1 MNKNCYRLRRHGRTG
16 QWIAVAEIRSG
27 VACGSAGLFIGRS
40 RLLIRLLPL
49 AGLLMAL
56 PARAAIVPDGPQVS
70 AIPAPNGVPVINIAP
85 PDSQGLSRNRF
96 EKLDIEQPGAVFNN
110 STHDGRSQL
119 AGYILKNPKLGSGP
133 PADSILAE
141 VTSPGEPSRLQG
153 TLEIFGKRAALII
166 ANPNGISVDGLST
179 LNTRALT
186 LSTGSVRH
194 DNKTLTL
201 WTQQGTIDIGAGG
214 VNTDGLQT
222 FDLIAQSMRINGP
235 IAPASSSPATLR
247 LQAGHNQLDLRSGQ
261 ITALPAPAAT
271 PQTLISASALGA
283 MHGAHIYIQATD
295 AGAGVRLQGSLRS
308 PSDIRV
314 QANGDIVLAHSTA
327 RGNTFIKAGQTVT
340 LAQAGNIIS
349 GEALSIQTGG
359 QVAFAGNAHAN
370 TLHIQAQSLSLTS
383 ALLSVEGKNA
393 QTPAAAIQLTGD
405 YQSQADWQAAVPDT
419 SVKTDAQGRPP
430 SFAPDT
436 TPAARPSPRS
446 CCGLLVRQ
454 GDTHIQAG
462 TLDNQGLLSVGGGE
476 LRIETQGEL
485 RNPGIISAQGAL
497 TLATQQ
503 ALHNSGALQGEQLTL
518 ASASLSNHGALNAF
532 SGPLTLD
539 LDQTLDNTGT
549 IDAAGELRIRAR
561 GGADNSGTLM
571 GDSLSLQADTL
582 HNTGELS
589 TGHGKLTIDVQN
601 DLRNT
606 GRIEGALDTILR
618 AASVRNGDQARL
630 QGKTLALVAASLDND
645 GDIWGQNA
653 ALLAPQRLAN
663 TGHINAA
670 EQLDIETGAHRGQGQ
685 ITGARVRFKTGADLV
700 LDGHAPSA
708 TEFLDLV
715 APRIQIQAP
724 ISQTATLRLEA
735 KAGNIDNYA
744 ALESGGDIIL
754 NAQADINNHDGA
766 LIWAQRNIGLKSQ
779 RILNHS
785 HGLIYANAAAA
796 IQAAQLLRNLSG
808 RIESRG
814 DMVIDT
820 PKLENLSTLTGSVGF
835 NPKTGQQIGRAVAA
849 RTFPLTL
856 IAMELQ
862 PFIASEIVS
871 SLAVQQGVIHSGG
884 NMDINQHRRLN
895 QANQVL
901 NQGRL
906 TTQGTQRID
915 ADVRNQ
921 SFSRQIS
928 IQDYLKNIDGIEIKT
943 THSAAILTPKTERF
957 ASLFDLMQHI
967 FDGQSSTIW
976 GLYTYSHA
984 WYADALASY
993 SINASPRL
1001 SDALSHALG
1010 ADWKGLS
1017 EAQLGQRWREFKEG
1031 RRGSTMTFYPKLK
1044 TTLGG
1049 YAGLHVNGSLQNGEN
1064 VTTLLPSG
1072 LDASL
1077 QAALEQAI
1085 KNWNLPRPSDTGSTP
1100 PADNTTPGTEPDSQ
1114 ALFETLIDGVKH
1126 RFPTKEAMQN
1136 FLAQEAQ
1143 RKAEEERTRQR
1154 AEEQAKRREA
1164 AHRQAYYVST
1174 LQDSDFKAALDDTL
1188 ANHHLFGHSGAAV
1201 NAGTPYYESRVPFVK
1216 QEAFYGSDYFFEKIG
1231 YTPGE
1236 KTYVGGDNY
1245 FDTILIQRQAERLMG
1260 AQYLRQA
1267 ASGAALAKALIDNA
1281 AQARTALSLQV
1292 GKALN
1297 ATQLAGLKDD
1307 IVWYVWT
1314 PVNGTVVLMPKVYLS
1329 DRTVAALAAQ
1339 QAAGGA
1345 VMASGGDIRIV
1356 TEHGDVMQNN
1366 ALTLARNIDI
1376 QVQEGDVKII
1386 NSDHVHGGIQA
1397 DQTAHLQGRN
1407 LYIKGGIL
1415 RGRHLEL
1422 DADRNLEILTGMT
1435 TDEEAALVKDHTTGL
1450 FAEQALTLKAG
1461 QHLNTLGA
1469 SLSGQQLSLTAQTL
1483 NLGEV
1488 REISSSQRLELDLG
1502 LLGARITQTHQTRD
1516 QGAGSTLSARDL
1528 KIDVAQDLLMRGGRI
1543 QAEHSQVDVGG
1554 RMMAAASATHSIYRQ
1569 QETTFGLLASGR
1581 AGAGGKEAS
1590 FESVGGKMQS
1600 HAGDGQMAGAELK
1613 FGLYFENAKTE
1624 SQTTTQQNAQLN
1636 LGNGKV
1642 WVTKTFDMGGA
1653 DINADRNQASALHDG
1668 NLNITAGDIANTKY
1682 LDIHEQHETSQS
1694 FFLGTKA
1701 SAQSSLIDVATHA
1714 GVTAQQAAQGREVD
1728 PLMTTAQVAGDLSN
1742 LLLNDTAELTLSA
1755 GMEIGN
1761 SKSHYRR
1768 TAENTNVVGGNIRLV
1783 SNQGDI
1789 RLAGTQFSGGQHVD
1803 LISAR
1808 NIVLTSAKTNE
1819 KSWGEQHSV
1828 SLYMNGS
1835 ASCNAIQASCGLGV
1849 NLSMAGSHSI
1859 SNNDSLLHNHSRI
1872 LAQQVKLDS
1881 KRDLLLLGARAQASG
1896 PILAKVG
1903 GALHVQTQLDTQQ
1916 SKTQGGSW
1924 NASMGAAINNRTLGT
1939 LTFNLGGTARHEH
1952 DNSALAKQIA
1962 GLAANDKLDLSV
1974 QGNARLTGGEI
1985 SAAGKG
1991 AKVDIKGTLS
2001 VADLKEYR
2009 DHDGGYAGGSI
2020 GISGTTSLPTVSLS
2034 GGRIAGEHFAAT
2046 LHSTIDVGQ
2055 RQGHGQISTGA
2066 TEGQLNENVSRI
2078 RTIED
2083 DRKWAQNDINITLS
2097 KLDLGRKKAKQEQ
2110 DEGNLDGPLATD
2122 FKKGGKFGK
2131 ITPQDS
2137 DAPDNDSPRPMA
2149 VADLDH
2155 INVTLVSYQRHPSD
2169 STQDPPTPTGD
2180 TGSIRQRP
2188 DAVLEDSLSHGAPR
2202 QPAAG
2207 SGGDA
2212 DLPISEGIGHG
2223 MVDLFALGFEL
2234 RRSGDTNA
2242 LLHELKYE
2250 THTRQAIE
2258 DLPAPQRE
2266 ALDFYRGAKHI
2277 PGLSFADIN
2286 TVLRTGKTLNPAHT
2300 QPAADLAAAISQALD
2315 QLPGASSTSY
2325 RWVDGSVMPAIDLLQ
2340 PGTRFADKALMSTSA
2355 SAHHV
2360 RKAMR
2365 AHMELGEPMK
2375 PVFFLVEGETGINV
2389 GNVTK
2394 QSEIIFKPNT
2404 IFEVNHREQRHIRYA
2419 PNVSEQTDFIVIKE
2433 SKPKN
2438 GQPVLDLTTGQ
2449 INGPEIRV
2457 AAATESASF
2466 LNDNPSSPPQNRPQ
2480 SQTDPYR
2487 KRTVVVVG
2495 DDLQALQS
2503 AERLADKHPA
2513 NTELRQW
2520 LASGETKILRAA
2532 PDMAAGPEKI
2542 QIVGHGNTADKP
2554 PTIGGYSAAELA
2566 TQIQPLLGHTP
2577 AKIALVSCGS
2587 GNCPGKD
2594 ISSLLQ
2600 AHLPATPVKGYG
2612 GNIDVVP
2619 DGRKISVE
2627 SGGLGPKRVP
2637 AKTTEPGAKRAT
2649 DKKINV
2655 KSRSQDKTAKQK
2667 KTAAESPA
2675 AQTDVLAKY
2684 LSDLDN
2690 KKRFDFVQGKEME
2703 HSDETEFYVNEGPD
2717 VRVMQTSDPHARH
2730 MYTNSYSASEWYI
2743 HEPDLRTRPEPRFNT
2758 TDVAVA
2764 QFIRAGSEEGFLNQR
2779 PAKLTFGLH
2788 LQNFKSIVG
2797 QGDTVSLSD
2806 FLATSPAGRR
2816 AQNLMQ
2822 AIGVQAQSIE
2832 TDMQRSRISLNVQ
2845 TRPDAP
2851 ADMLADYFA
2860 QPARKTAVE
2869 MLLNS
2874 PDFHWRKENRPNLPG
2889 STHFLSD
2896 RNPDLPMNLFVN
2908 AFSPSTWTVLSIARP
2923 NRDRPYFANDVMLA
2937 QYANVAKKHGYYGTL
2952 PSRFVQDHISN
2963 AQSLKFF
2970 SEAGPAPDIQRY
2982 LKETP
2987 NGKYTNRILD
2997 ALDMHATSLSFD
3009 PVSRNATMDIAPN
3022 RQPAAKA
3029 AAGRSVNTVR
3039 RNTTLATG
3047 IRADAQA
3054 SRSSGPPPMGGRPPT
3069 ARPKEYPSR
3078 QDTDAAS
3085 RKAAIPKDTPA
3096 PKHLPASGTPKEAG
3110 QSALKR
3116 TSKSVATTP
3125 AKSALRTKEDG
3136 TAKTHPAKARTDTTA
3151 KKYGYYGQQP
3161 KAIVRD
3167 NIVNEA
3173 TAQFFEQAGSQP
3185 DRGRLLKAPPNGK
3198 HIQRILEG
3206 LGMHATPLQESPEG
3220 KQAILSVAPN
3230 VAPTSGEA
3238 KRKTLPASSYLP
3250 VSQAA
3255 GKVERPGANLANPP
3269 PHLGS
3274 HPDYGRRIV
3283 VLADNEPLTRQA
3295 ARRLAAKHANNTVI
3309 MQQLPSGELKL
3320 LRAAVNTK
3328 KGPVKIQLVGHG
3340 ATADGQPTL
3349 GGRDARSLIEGIS
3362 PLLTD
3367 AVSKL
3372 SLVACDS
3379 GACSGQDLRS
3389 QVEQTLQRPEIA
3401 VKGYQGKIDIA
3412 PEGHKIRVAKGGLGD
3427 DDSSSS
3433 SSSSTDSDSDSEPD
3447 SRLSAFFAEQ
3457 RQQQQRR
3464 QTLQQIFQL
3473 LPRLSPAQAG
3483 QYADNYLSMMS
3494 ENQPAAQVL
3503 SPHEAIALMHY
3514 IHASGDINQAL
3525 RAQAPSGPV
3534 QALIEAA
3541 DSGARHLIEAG
3552 FHNEKGL
3559 VHRGQWAQPLEQLEE
3574 GGIYVEPAMMSTSEN
3589 VATARQYLNPQ
3600 EGPTALLH
3608 IAGRGASITPL
3619 ANLTDPIF
3627 DSIQEVLFPSHT
3639 PLRLRLK
3646 AYDNQ
3651 NVLRAVLEDAQMQ
3664 ARPDAGMVDAL
3675 VDYPLYSPEGPRLR
3689 PSAAAR
3695 RHSVTGIYPAH
3706 SVENPSAT
3714 DASAAQAAPT
3724 PSPATGSK
3732 RPLPAEAASSGSA
3745 PPPAKRALP
3754 AQAQTSDETIHAAAS
3769 SEVPQVLAAYLSDPD
3784 NRRRFDFVMNYM
3796 EHRDLTENPEY
3807 SIPGME
3813 VIQSKDPGPK
3823 HSYRNVI
3830 APNNWTVLAPEVR
3843 TQPEPRFNSTDVVL
3857 AQYLVAG
3864 SEHGF
3869 QNQLPSTISF
3879 RLNDSD
3885 KQKVA
3890 PYADQ
3895 AAGLHAFIN
3904 ETQAG
3909 KQARRLLAGL
3919 NIKPSGYAIDASDVK
3934 FAFDT
3939 SQARAGDALG
3949 NYLATPE
3956 RRAAIDLLTQSGQF
3970 YFRHEGGFNYLLS
3983 DRDPGVFQNSFTNAY
3998 SPDTWIM
4005 QANYRRNKTPP
4016 YFASDVVLAQYAMMS
4031 KAYGY
4036 ENERP
4041 SKIVQENIINTMTLD
4056 YLEDTDAPDLQE
4068 FLEETPLGKHTQHL
4082 LNGLQMH
4089 GTRLDWDPDDK
4100 SATVHARPND

>member
-166 ANPNGISVDGLST
+166 ANPNGISVDDLST

-261 ITALPAPAAT
+261 ITALPTPAAT

-454 GDTHIQAG
+454 GDAHIQAG
-462 TLDNQGLLSVGGGE
+462 TLDNQGLLSVGGSE
-476 LRIETQGEL
+476 LRIETRGEL

-589 TGHGKLTIDVQN
+589 TGHGRLTIDVQN

-928 IQDYLKNIDGIEIKT
+928 IQDYLKNIGGIEIKT

-1668 NLNITAGDIANTKY
+1668 NLSITAGGIANTKY
-1682 LDIHEQHETSQS
+1682 LDIHEQHETSQN

-1808 NIVLTSAKTNE
+1808 DIVLTSAKTNE

-2046 LHSTIDVGQ
+2046 LHGTIDVGQ

-2066 TEGQLNENVSRI
+2066 TEGQLNEHVSRI

-2097 KLDLGRKKAKQEQ
+2097 KLDLGRKKAKQQQ

-2169 STQDPPTPTGD
+2169 SAQDPPTPTGD

-2300 QPAADLAAAISQALD
+2300 QPAADLAAAVSQALD
-2315 QLPGASSTSY
+2315 QLPGTSSTSY

-2355 SAHHV
+2355 SAHYV

-2449 INGPEIRV
+2449 INNPEIRV

-2520 LASGETKILRAA
+2520 LASGETKI
-2532 PDMAAGPEKI
+2532 
-2542 QIVGHGNTADKP
+2542 
-2554 PTIGGYSAAELA
+2554 
-2566 TQIQPLLGHTP
+2566 
-2577 AKIALVSCGS
+2577 
-2587 GNCPGKD
+2587 
-2594 ISSLLQ
+2594 
-2600 AHLPATPVKGYG
+2600 
-2612 GNIDVVP
+2612 
-2619 DGRKISVE
+2619 
-2627 SGGLGPKRVP
+2627 
-2637 AKTTEPGAKRAT
+2637 
-2649 DKKINV
+2649 
-2655 KSRSQDKTAKQK
+2655 
-2667 KTAAESPA
+2667 
-2675 AQTDVLAKY
+2675 
-2684 LSDLDN
+2684 
-2690 KKRFDFVQGKEME
+2690 
-2703 HSDETEFYVNEGPD
+2703 
-2717 VRVMQTSDPHARH
+2717 
-2730 MYTNSYSASEWYI
+2730 
-2743 HEPDLRTRPEPRFNT
+2743 
-2758 TDVAVA
+2758 
-2764 QFIRAGSEEGFLNQR
+2764 
-2779 PAKLTFGLH
+2779 
-2788 LQNFKSIVG
+2788 
-2797 QGDTVSLSD
+2797 
-2806 FLATSPAGRR
+2806 
-2816 AQNLMQ
+2816 
-2822 AIGVQAQSIE
+2822 
-2832 TDMQRSRISLNVQ
+2832 
-2845 TRPDAP
+2845 
-2851 ADMLADYFA
+2851 
-2860 QPARKTAVE
+2860 
-2869 MLLNS
+2869 
-2874 PDFHWRKENRPNLPG
+2874 
-2889 STHFLSD
+2889 
-2896 RNPDLPMNLFVN
+2896 
-2908 AFSPSTWTVLSIARP
+2908 
-2923 NRDRPYFANDVMLA
+2923 
-2937 QYANVAKKHGYYGTL
+2937 
-2952 PSRFVQDHISN
+2952 
-2963 AQSLKFF
+2963 
-2970 SEAGPAPDIQRY
+2970 
-2982 LKETP
+2982 
-2987 NGKYTNRILD
+2987 
-2997 ALDMHATSLSFD
+2997 
-3009 PVSRNATMDIAPN
+3009 
-3022 RQPAAKA
+3022 
-3029 AAGRSVNTVR
+3029 
-3039 RNTTLATG
+3039 
-3047 IRADAQA
+3047 
-3054 SRSSGPPPMGGRPPT
+3054 
-3069 ARPKEYPSR
+3069 
-3078 QDTDAAS
+3078 
-3085 RKAAIPKDTPA
+3085 
-3096 PKHLPASGTPKEAG
+3096 
-3110 QSALKR
+3110 
-3116 TSKSVATTP
+3116 
-3125 AKSALRTKEDG
+3125 
-3136 TAKTHPAKARTDTTA
+3136 
-3151 KKYGYYGQQP
+3151 
-3161 KAIVRD
+3161 
-3167 NIVNEA
+3167 
-3173 TAQFFEQAGSQP
+3173 
-3185 DRGRLLKAPPNGK
+3185 
-3198 HIQRILEG
+3198 
-3206 LGMHATPLQESPEG
+3206 
-3220 KQAILSVAPN
+3220 
-3230 VAPTSGEA
+3230 
-3238 KRKTLPASSYLP
+3238 
-3250 VSQAA
+3250 
-3255 GKVERPGANLANPP
+3255 
-3269 PHLGS
+3269 
-3274 HPDYGRRIV
+3274 
-3283 VLADNEPLTRQA
+3283 
-3295 ARRLAAKHANNTVI
+3295 
-3309 MQQLPSGELKL
+3309 

-3401 VKGYQGKIDIA
+3401 IKGYQGKIDIA

-3427 DDSSSS
+3427 DDS

-3600 EGPTALLH
+3600 DGPTALLH